1 MLAKENKTWQIGRK
15 IDKKLRGKIEKFNE
29 ADNLLDFSRLVLYNK
44 NEKFMTNEYGKNT
57 MDLDE
62 VLCAKAAQGDRAAEE
77 TLVHRHTR
85 LVRVCARPFF
95 LAGGDSEDLIQEGM
109 IGLITAIREYD
120 PSRGARFRT
129 FAATCVR
136 RRLISVVRAAAGG
149 KHIPLNESVSL
160 DPSLVLAH
168 QDLQGFGTAYPQGN
182 PEDAVIHAED
192 LSALEEA
199 IRTGLTQLESRVLT
213 LYLEGLSYREIA
225 EEVHRSTKAV
235 DNAVQRVRRKVAQY
249 LSHGE
254 PSES

>member
-1 MLAKENKTWQIGRK
+1 MFAKENKTWQIGRK
-15 IDKKLRGKIEKFNE
+15 IDKKLREKIEKFNE